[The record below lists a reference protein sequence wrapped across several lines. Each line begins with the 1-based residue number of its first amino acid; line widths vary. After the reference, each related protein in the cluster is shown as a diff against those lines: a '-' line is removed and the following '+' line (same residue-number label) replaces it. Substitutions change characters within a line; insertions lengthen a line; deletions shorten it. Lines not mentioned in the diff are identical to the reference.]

1 MKRLPPSDRRSDIDR
16 SSTDSPATDP
26 RRLMVLVI
34 SIVLLVACGVVTWK
48 FGSDGSARFLSAA
61 TGRVG
66 LLMAALWLAWPSLKK
81 PARWL
86 PPGIAV
92 AGVIGLA
99 VIAVRPQ
106 LALVVFPAIATVG
119 AITVFVRGLR

>member
-1 MKRLPPSDRRSDIDR
+1 MKPDSNTPPDVRR
-16 SSTDSPATDP
+16 T
-26 RRLMVLVI
+26 LLLVI
-34 SIVLLVACGVVTWK
+34 SILLLMACAVTTWR

-66 LLMAALWLAWPSLKK
+66 LLMGALWLAWPSLKK

-106 LALVVFPAIATVG
+106 LMLVVFPAIGTIA
-119 AITVFVRGLR
+119 AITIFIRGLK

>member
-1 MKRLPPSDRRSDIDR
+1 ML
-16 SSTDSPATDP
+16 
-26 RRLMVLVI
+26 VLVI
-34 SIVLLVACGVVTWK
+34 AILLLVACGVTTWK
-48 FGSDGSARFLSAA
+48 FGTDGTARFFAA
-61 TGRVG
+61 STGRVG

-92 AGVIGLA
+92 AGVMGLA

-106 LALVVFPAIATVG
+106 LALVVFPAITAIA
-119 AITVFVRGLR
+119 AITVFMRGLK